1 MKKNIINSSLIPV
14 ARKEDLVIQE
24 LQDEILVF
32 DIKTSKAHCLNTTAS
47 AVWKYCDGNNTISDI
62 SELFKIQTGA
72 NVPDNLIWLAIDQLN
87 ERELLEEK
95 FESKFA
101 GQNRRE
107 VLKKIGLVTVIAL
120 PIVASITAP
129 TAALAVACSGVVS
142 TSVECSACPPGTPC
156 NINMDAMIGMCAA
169 GACSGD

>member
-1 MKKNIINSSLIPV
+1 MEKNIMNSSLIPV

-32 DIKTSKAHCLNTTAS
+32 DIKTSKAHCLNQTAS
-47 AVWKYCDGNNTISDI
+47 RVWKYCDGKNTISDI
-62 SELFKIQTGA
+62 NELFKIRTGA
-72 NVPDNLIWLAIDQLN
+72 NVPENLIWLAIDQLN

-95 FESKFA
+95 IETEFA

-107 VLKKIGLVTVIAL
+107 ILKKIGLATVIAL

-129 TAALAVACSGVVS
+129 TAALAVACSGVV
-142 TSVECSACPPGTPC
+142 TSCLGCDNGTPC
-156 NINMDAMIGMCAA
+156 DVDGDMTIGMCA
-169 GACSGD
+169 GNGGFCNGD